1 MVKSATP
8 KNIVF
13 YADDD
18 ADDLELVQEAF
29 DRYTNNVEVITAKD
43 GVQAMSY
50 LQSLNEQTP
59 TPCLIIL
66 DINMP
71 LLNGKDVLRRI
82 KELQPLAS
90 VPVVLFSTS
99 SSPLDK
105 EFAKK
110 YNAGFV
116 TKPLDVSQMEI
127 ITELFIDH
135 CSDEIKRSIRKHI
148 K

>member
-1 MVKSATP
+1 MVEPRTP

-18 ADDLELVQEAF
+18 TDDLELVRDAF

-43 GVQAMSY
+43 GVQALAY
-50 LQSLNEQTP
+50 LQSLNDFTP

-71 LLNGKDVLRRI
+71 ILNGRDVLKKI
-82 KELQPLAS
+82 KGMALLSS

-99 SSPLDK
+99 SSTLDK

-116 TKPLDVSQMEI
+116 TKPLDVAQMRI

-135 CSDEIKRSIRKHI
+135 CSNEIKRNIRRHLQ
-148 K
+148 

>member
-1 MVKSATP
+1 MVKSTTP

-18 ADDLELVQEAF
+18 TDDLELVRDAF
-29 DRYTNNVEVITAKD
+29 DKFTNNVEVVTAKD
-43 GVQAMSY
+43 GVQALAY
-50 LQSLNEQTP
+50 LQSLNDFTLA
-59 TPCLIIL
+59 PCLIIL
-66 DINMP
+66 DVNMP
-71 LLNGKDVLRRI
+71 LLNGRDVLKKI
-82 KELQPLAS
+82 KEMPPISS

-99 SSPLDK
+99 SSTLDK

-116 TKPLDVSQMEI
+116 TKPLDISQMEM

-135 CSDEIKRSIRKHI
+135 CSDEIKRSVRRNLQ
-148 K
+148 

>member
-1 MVKSATP
+1 MLTPATP

-18 ADDLELVQEAF
+18 TDDLELIKDAF
-29 DRYTNNVEVITAKD
+29 ARFTNNVEVVTAKD
-43 GVQAMSY
+43 GVQALSY
-50 LQSLNEQTP
+50 LKSLNLLTP

-71 LLNGKDVLRRI
+71 VLNGRDVLKRI
-82 KELQPLAS
+82 KELSHLSS

-99 SSPLDK
+99 SSTLDQ
-105 EFAKK
+105 EFARK
-110 YNAGFV
+110 YDAGFV
-116 TKPLDVSQMEI
+116 TKPLDMSQMEA

-135 CSDEIKRSIRKHI
+135 CSDEIKRNIRKHLS
-148 K
+148 

>member
-1 MVKSATP
+1 MVKSTIP

-18 ADDLELVQEAF
+18 TDDLELVKDAF
-29 DRYTNNVEVITAKD
+29 DKFTNNVEVVTAKD
-43 GVQAMSY
+43 GVQALAY
-50 LQSLNEQTP
+50 LQSLNDFTL

-66 DINMP
+66 DVNMP
-71 LLNGKDVLRRI
+71 ILSGRDVLRKI
-82 KELQPLAS
+82 KEIPSISS

-99 SSPLDK
+99 SSALDK

-116 TKPLDVSQMEI
+116 TKPLDISQMKM

-135 CSDEIKRSIRKHI
+135 CSDEIKRNIRRHLQ
-148 K
+148 

>member
-1 MVKSATP
+1 MINPATP

-18 ADDLELVQEAF
+18 SDDLELVRDAF
-29 DRYTNNVEVITAKD
+29 DRYANNVEVITAKD
-43 GVQAMSY
+43 GVQAVSY
-50 LQSLNEQTP
+50 LQSCDDYLL
-59 TPCLIIL
+59 TPCLILL

-71 LLNGKDVLRRI
+71 LMNGRDVLRKI
-82 KELQPLAS
+82 KEMPHLES
-90 VPVVLFSTS
+90 VPVVLFTTS
-99 SSPLDK
+99 SSLLDK

-116 TKPLDVSQMEI
+116 TKPLDVSQMQT

-135 CSDEIKRSIRKHI
+135 CSDEIKKNIRKHLQ
-148 K
+148 